1 MSCKIS
7 GVPRTI
13 KSKTPM
19 GELISFVF
27 ESLPTA
33 IMRPRGSENKSV
45 KQKISK
51 DVTVP
56 LSIVTNNE
64 FI

>member
-1 MSCKIS
+1 
-7 GVPRTI
+7 
-13 KSKTPM
+13 M
-19 GELISFVF
+19 GELISFFF